1 MLVAAALLLGMPMLI
16 LAYFFRQVVFEQEQV
31 ATDAGFETVEEME
44 KKRREED
51 REQSLRDEEEA
62 NKEQEV
68 RQQGETTRRRQQE
81 MYQATRQD
89 TLDIIA
95 DDLTMT
101 RQDTLDIIVEDLE
114 KTDNDMEMEEMKK
127 NK

>member
-1 MLVAAALLLGMPMLI
+1 MLVAAALLLGMPMLT
-16 LAYFFRQVVFEQEQV
+16 LAYFFRQVVFEQEQA
-31 ATDAGFETVEEME
+31 ATDAGFETVEDME

-51 REQSLRDEEEA
+51 REQSLKDEEEA

-68 RQQGETTRRRQQE
+68 QQQGETTRRRQQE

-95 DDLTMT
+95 DDLT
-101 RQDTLDIIVEDLE
+101 RQDTLDMIVEDLE
-114 KTDNDMEMEEMKK
+114 KTENDMEMEEMKK